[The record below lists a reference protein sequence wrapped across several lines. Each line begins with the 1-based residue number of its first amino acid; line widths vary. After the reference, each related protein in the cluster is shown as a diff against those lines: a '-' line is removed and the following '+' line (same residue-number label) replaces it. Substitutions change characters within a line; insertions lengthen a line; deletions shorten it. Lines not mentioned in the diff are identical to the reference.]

1 MTCVGY
7 DEQFVRV
14 LEANAHRFV
23 SFTRKNASEGNT
35 TNTFK
40 RPRNTLKRP
49 RMSERVDGEDV
60 EHSSEGGWHDESDPM
75 EVTSTIRRST
85 RARVKRVRTSWYVM
99 NS

>member
-23 SFTRKNASEGNT
+23 SSTQKNANEGKSNKKV
-35 TNTFK
+35 K
-40 RPRNTLKRP
+40 RLRT
-49 RMSERVDGEDV
+49 SERMDAQDV
-60 EHSSEGGWHDESDPM
+60 ETPSEGGHDESGPM

-85 RARVKRVRTSWYVM
+85 RARVKRVRTS
-99 NS
+99 